1 MADRLLAPSQV
12 CSKPR
17 PPPERTWSSA
27 QAVAHL
33 VTWKLAPVPCV
44 SCFWASGL
52 HSAVVSSTFQTQL
65 GHHLLLSPRHPDL
78 WPVPLLALSHCAF
91 SLHQGSLP
99 TGCRCPF
106 FLSEFP
112 GIRRL
117 ISDKDEGSREMAAGG
132 LWQPLVAGALSL
144 SPLRPACG
152 LFCLMR
158 SQVPGAGLEGV
169 GSPPLPRTKA

>member
-1 MADRLLAPSQV
+1 M

-17 PPPERTWSSA
+17 PPLERTWSSA

-52 HSAVVSSTFQTQL
+52 HSAVVSSPFQTQL
-65 GHHLLLSPRHPDL
+65 GHHLLLSPRHPHL
-78 WPVPLLALSHCAF
+78 ACATPSSVSLCFFTTSGLSPNRMQVSLL
-91 SLHQGSLP
+91 
-99 TGCRCPF
+99 PF
-106 FLSEFP
+106 RVSWN
-112 GIRRL
+112 RRL

-132 LWQPLVAGALSL
+132 LWQPLVAGALSP

-169 GSPPLPRTKA
+169 GSPPLPRTEA